1 MKVPKYRDALI
12 SMIVGTLKNESVV
25 GFINDDCIRVE
36 QKTDIMLVIGLVGE
50 PGGAIVNCLRT
61 SNVLQRGLKSC

>member
-12 SMIVGTLKNESVV
+12 SMIVGTLKNESVA

-36 QKTDIMLVIGLVGE
+36 QKIDIMLVIGLVWE
-50 PGGAIVNCLRT
+50 LGGVIVNCLRT
-61 SNVLQRGLKSC
+61 SNVS

>member
-1 MKVPKYRDALI
+1 MKVSKYRDALI
-12 SMIVGTLKNESVV
+12 RMIVGTLKNESVV
-25 GFINDDCIRVE
+25 GFINGDCIRLE

-50 PGGAIVNCLRT
+50 PSGAIVNYLRT